1 MDLHFDC
8 VFYYVRDLDAAVD
21 FYTDVLGLSL
31 LSRDVV
37 ARFDIDG
44 VLFEL
49 VPGDDETQLTGRG
62 NARLTFRV
70 DDIERTAA
78 ELRGRGVEVGEIL
91 RKQNGWLASFR
102 DPDGNELALWQYHS

>member
-1 MDLHFDC
+1 MDLQFDC
-8 VFYYVRDLDAAVD
+8 VFYYVSDLDAAVR
-21 FYTDVLGLSL
+21 FYRDVLGLSL
-31 LSRDVV
+31 LSRDAV

-49 VPGDDETQLTGRG
+49 VPTDDDSQLTGRG

-78 ELRGRGVEVGEIL
+78 ELRGRGVEVCVIHD
-91 RKQNGWLASFR
+91 KQNGRLASFK
-102 DPDGNELALWQYHS
+102 DPDGNELDLWQYRS

>member
-8 VFYYVRDLDAAVD
+8 VFYYVRDLDAAVG
-21 FYTDVLGLSL
+21 FYRDVLGLSL
-31 LSRDVV
+31 LSRDAV

-49 VPGDDETQLTGRG
+49 VPADDDSRLTGRG

-70 DDIERTAA
+70 DNIEETVA
-78 ELRGRGVEVGEIL
+78 ELRARSVEVGEIQH
-91 RKQNGWLASFR
+91 KQNGWLASFK
-102 DPDGNELALWQYHS
+102 DPDGNELDLWQYQS